1 MRPVNWVWL
10 YGGCLLALLSHIL
23 LDWTNNYGVRPFFP
37 FNPRWYAGSFVFIF
51 EPVLFAILLI
61 ALVAPALFGLIDRE
75 VGSRK
80 EKFRGRG
87 WAIAGLIGVA
97 ALYALR
103 YTERD
108 KAIQIATQNGP
119 AGATQVFANPHPGNP
134 FLWSMVTDTPESYVL
149 SAVDSRRGLVLPG
162 SETLYKPP
170 VSLPILAAK
179 RTYLGRVYLDWSMFP
194 VMSQA
199 PDTSDPNHPLVQV
212 RFADARFM
220 YDSLLS
226 NGRNDPPITGKVT
239 LDMAAA
245 EGDRVVEMEMNGKVQ
260 K

>member
-1 MRPVNWVWL
+1 L
-10 YGGCLLALLSHIL
+10 I
-23 LDWTNNYGVRPFFP
+23 
-37 FNPRWYAGSFVFIF
+37 GS
-51 EPVLFAILLI
+51 
-61 ALVAPALFGLIDRE
+61 E
-75 VGSRK
+75 VGAHK

-108 KAIQIATQNGP
+108 NAIQIATQNGP
-119 AGATQVFANPHPGNP
+119 AAETRVFANPHPGNP

-149 SAVDSRRGLVLPG
+149 SNVDSRRGIVLLG

-170 VSLPILAAK
+170 ISLPMLAAK

-199 PDTSDPNHPLVQV
+199 PDNSDPNHPLVQV

-226 NGRNDPPITGKVT
+226 NGRNAPALTGTVT
-239 LDMAAA
+239 LDMAAP